1 MTEFEFLRKN
11 TEFQKNCE
19 KLFLLKDEPLLQSD
33 LKQLQKTL
41 KEKED
46 ETTLKIA
53 VCGQYSSGKSTL
65 VQVLTKD
72 KNIAIGQDITTDAV
86 KVYPWNGVL
95 IADTP
100 GIYAGRLDHDDL
112 SLDFIRKADL
122 LIYMITIQGFTREI
136 GANFKTLIQGK
147 YFSKTMLLMN
157 KRNQE
162 PAENEVNWRR
172 DTADFIGG
180 NEELEKLHFTIVD
193 IEDFAVGVRENIPE
207 LIAESHFEEFLQ
219 NLNCFIKERALTGKI
234 LSRINIVESFL
245 DAYITAFSKN
255 QAADEFSRRQLKIV
269 SHAIVQY
276 DRASSEA
283 SLRIRQQ
290 IKALKH
296 RLMGLLADETLNQFK
311 IELENAELKLE
322 EIMNDAQFITDLNQI
337 ASELEESLADVDQ
350 EVTNYED
357 QLKSASQNFNNI
369 SMNNPIDLAP
379 FRSGALGL
387 SKLVGSVTKDGVLK
401 VVHFFGGKFKPW
413 GATKLTN
420 FIKNLGPWLSA
431 LGAVIDVIMFAQDK
445 KHQAEMDSA
454 RRSLA
459 ESFDEIEAGVSTQFE
474 EMKQQENSMYAQ
486 LIQIQSSLRQRI
498 EKQRED
504 AVRKKELA
512 EILSSI
518 NADFSALKSTLS

>member
-1 MTEFEFLRKN
+1 MTEFEFLHKN
-11 TEFQKNCE
+11 AEFQKNCE
-19 KLFLLKDEPLLQSD
+19 KVFQLKDEPMLQDDLKRLQS
-33 LKQLQKTL
+33 TL
-41 KEKED
+41 KEKEE

-72 KNIAIGQDITTDAV
+72 ENIAIGQDITTDAI
-86 KVYPWNGVL
+86 KIYPWNGVL

-100 GIYAGRLDHDDL
+100 GIYAGRPEHDGL

-136 GANFKTLIQGK
+136 GANFKSLIQGK

-162 PAENEVNWRR
+162 PAENEANWRR
-172 DTADFIGG
+172 DTKDFIGSE
-180 NEELEKLHFTIVD
+180 EELAKLHFTIVD
-193 IEDFAVGVRENIPE
+193 IEDFATGVRENIPE

-219 NLNCFIKERALTGKI
+219 NLNLFIKEKALTGKI

-269 SHAIVQY
+269 SHALSRY
-276 DRASSEA
+276 DRAASEA

-296 RLMGLLADETLNQFK
+296 RLMGLLADETLNQFQL
-311 IELENAELKLE
+311 ELENAELKLE
-322 EIMNDAQFITDLNQI
+322 EIMNDAQFINDLNQI
-337 ASELEESLADVDQ
+337 VSELEEALADVDQ
-350 EVTNYED
+350 GVTDYEN
-357 QLKSASQNFNNI
+357 QLKAAAANFNEI
-369 SMNNPIDLAP
+369 SVNNPIDLTA
-379 FRSGALGL
+379 FKSGAIGL
-387 SKLVGSVTKDGVLK
+387 SKLVSSVTKDGVLK
-401 VVHFFGGKFKPW
+401 IVHFFGGKFKPW

-420 FIKNLGPWLSA
+420 FVKGLGPWLSA
-431 LGAVIDVIMFAQDK
+431 LGSVIDIIMFAQDK
-445 KHQAEMDSA
+445 KHQAEMDHA

-459 ESFDEIEAGVSTQFE
+459 ESFDEIESGVPAQFE
-474 EMKQQENSMYAQ
+474 AMKQQENSMYAQ
-486 LIQIQSSLRQRI
+486 LTRIQSTLRERI
-498 EKQRED
+498 EKQLEE
-504 AVRKKELA
+504 AARKKELVQ
-512 EILSSI
+512 ILTSI
-518 NADFSALKSTLS
+518 NADFTTLKSELS

>member
-11 TEFQKNCE
+11 TAFQKNCE
-19 KLFLLKDEPLLQSD
+19 KVFQLKDDPMLQSD
-33 LKQLQKTL
+33 LRQLQNTL
-41 KEKED
+41 KEKEE

-53 VCGQYSSGKSTL
+53 VCGQYSSGKSSL

-72 KNIAIGQDITTDAV
+72 ENIAIGQDITTDAI

-100 GIYAGRLDHDDL
+100 GIYAGRPEHDAL

-136 GANFKTLIQGK
+136 GANFKSLIQSK
-147 YFSKTMLLMN
+147 YFGKTMLLMN

-180 NEELEKLHFTIVD
+180 NEELAKLHFTIVD
-193 IEDFAVGVRENIPE
+193 IEDFATGVRENIPE

-255 QAADEFSRRQLKIV
+255 QTADEFSRRQLKIV
-269 SHAIVQY
+269 SHALAQY
-276 DRASSEA
+276 NKAASEA

-296 RLMGLLADETLNQFK
+296 RLMGLLADETLNQFQ

-322 EIMNDAQFITDLNQI
+322 EIMNDAQFVADLNQI
-337 ASELEESLADVDQ
+337 VSELEESLTDVDQ
-350 EVTNYED
+350 DVTNYEE

-369 SMNNPIDLAP
+369 SVGNPIDLAP

-401 VVHFFGGKFKPW
+401 IVHFFGGKFKPW
-413 GATKLTN
+413 GATKLAN
-420 FIKNLGPWLSA
+420 FVKGLGPWLSA
-431 LGAVIDVIMFAQDK
+431 LGAVIDVIKFAQDK
-445 KHQAEMDSA
+445 KHQAEMDNA
-454 RRSLA
+454 RRTLA
-459 ESFDEIEAGVSTQFE
+459 ESFDEIEAGVSSQFE
-474 EMKQQENSMYAQ
+474 AMKQEENSLYTQ
-486 LIQIQSSLRQRI
+486 LSQIQATLNERI

-504 AVRKKELA
+504 AARKKALA

-518 NADFSALKSTLS
+518 KADFAALKSELA